1 MIILHISIPEL
12 LILIIQ
18 KMSLGHNGDD
28 EITIVLS
35 RQVLASVMLERV
47 PVTQGP
53 VSVIRESVAMALT
66 QALVYV
72 TLETMSMT
80 QVHLVCDSWTSL
92 SLTLKSACL

>member
-1 MIILHISIPEL
+1 MHCFGSKIVVNSN
-12 LILIIQ
+12 
-18 KMSLGHNGDD
+18 SHNGDD
-28 EITIVLS
+28 EITVVLS
-35 RQVLASVMLERV
+35 RQVLDSVMREHV

-53 VSVIRESVAMALT
+53 VSVIRESVAVALT

-72 TLETMSMT
+72 TLETVSVT